1 MLNFSSIWKWSF
13 IAAFITVIS
22 ALFTNTGFSTPFPHY
37 QIEVQYKPSQKLL
50 LGKME
55 VSFAAEYYPSD
66 SLLFSLPM
74 NRFLEPDPR
83 GPRKILQTPVF
94 ALDSFKKIEDDP
106 LFPHGFSVG
115 NTKIRSVT
123 DINGSPLEYKIRNNP
138 NIVVGFS
145 TKNGLLDV
153 RLRNPLPQA
162 IIIIEFETKLPERY
176 QEGLIDTELLTVQWY
191 PQLLIFQNNTW
202 KTDLLEPSP
211 GIYEV
216 VWESP
221 QSGTL
226 ITTSGAHNYETN
238 QTIKLASPK
247 RPLKYFP
254 LLFSPNYQSILSEP
268 YSTVQSFY
276 FESNK
281 DRAQLLL
288 QWGEEF
294 LDFVQKQYQFSL
306 PWKQIFIVE
315 ILGNHEQI
323 RVVNNIVLVT
333 TPHYQRTSILDRR
346 VLGFFT
352 RGLGELWFGETV
364 WHNLDHQ
371 LWLSRGMGTFFG
383 LRFYTHK
390 YGPDA
395 GIFDFIDWI
404 NPHYREHFIEEMAR
418 NIKNELKRPIIF
430 PIQKSTKHAETR
442 ILLRLV
448 TYKAALVVS
457 MLDYLVGESIFQQ
470 GLHHFFN
477 NHLYELATEQ
487 DLKKSMELYYGEDLN
502 WFFEQWFHT
511 TKDLDYALGNI
522 SEEEL
527 PNGQYKI
534 QIVVEQ
540 LASAQMPI
548 DVQITTEDGTVFHQ
562 YTTGQTKE
570 ETIIFIT
577 ETPLDKVSLDPNEY
591 LLELER
597 VNNHSF
603 TFFRIRFAFDWK
615 KQREVMSL
623 LIPRV
628 GSNAIDGNQVGLEL
642 NNSLGGGYSLLVT
655 PGYGTKNKQFLY
667 IVEVE
672 RKKFFYN
679 NMSIKLLF
687 SQLGGV
693 ISRGFNLDYSSPRRK
708 EGLSHNWGFELEQE
722 TVFKTTPDEDD
733 EEEESEETN
742 NEDDEEDEP
751 EETGDTS
758 NFAFTHT
765 GQIGFKNLYF
775 PGWSIRLEQP
785 LIDLGADFSYTILKT
800 SFIHLFN
807 VGFRKRISWTWIY
820 NTTYGTSPLQKKH
833 QLGSPQVLR
842 GYPQRTIL
850 RDDQLLASRLDYEF
864 PLISTPWWGNV
875 TSLGIQ
881 GIIFFDIGKV
891 WGNNDHF
898 EDSKQR
904 QDAGVGIQW
913 GIDTVALFQFPLKI
927 EIAYPIGD
935 SEFDKPQFVLAG
947 ALSFF

>member
-1 MLNFSSIWKWSF
+1 MLNLSSIWKWSF
-13 IAAFITVIS
+13 IATLTGCFLVI
-22 ALFTNTGFSTPFPHY
+22 FTNTGFSTPFPHY

-50 LGKME
+50 SGKMK
-55 VSFAAEYYPSD
+55 VSFAAEYYPSG

-74 NRFLEPDPR
+74 NRFLNPDSR

-106 LFPHGFSVG
+106 LFPNGFSIG
-115 NTKIRSVT
+115 KTRIRSVT
-123 DINGSPLEYKIRNNP
+123 DVNGLSLEYKIIDNP
-138 NIVVGFS
+138 DIVVGFS
-145 TKNGLLDV
+145 TKSGLLDV
-153 RLRNPLPQA
+153 HLKSPLPQST
-162 IIIIEFETKLPERY
+162 IIIEFETKLPERY
-176 QEGLIDTELLTVQWY
+176 QEGLINTELLTVKWH
-191 PQLLIFQNNTW
+191 PQLLSFQNNVW
-202 KTDLLEPSP
+202 KKDLLEPSP
-211 GIYEV
+211 GIYDV
-216 VWESP
+216 VWKSP

-226 ITTSGAHNYETN
+226 ITTSGAHHYEAN
-238 QTIKLASPK
+238 QTIELISPK
-247 RPLKYFP
+247 RPLQYFP
-254 LLFSPNYQSILSEP
+254 LLFSPNYHSIPSAP
-268 YSTVQSFY
+268 DSSVQSFY
-276 FESNK
+276 FNTNQ
-281 DRAQLLL
+281 DRANLLL

-294 LDFVQKQYQFSL
+294 LDFFQKQYQLSL

-352 RGLGELWFGETV
+352 RGLAELWFGETV
-364 WHNLDHQ
+364 WHNMDDQ

-383 LRFYTHK
+383 LRFYAHK
-390 YGPDA
+390 YGSDA

-430 PIQKSTKHAETR
+430 PIQRSTKHSETR

-448 TYKAALVVS
+448 TYKAALVIS
-457 MLDYLVGESIFQQ
+457 MLEYLVGKDTFQQ
-470 GLHHFFN
+470 GLSNFLN
-477 NHLYELATEQ
+477 NHLYEISTEQ
-487 DLKKSMELYYGEDLN
+487 DLKKSMELYYGEDLD

-511 TKDLDYALGNI
+511 TKDLDYAIGNI

-540 LASAQMPI
+540 LASATMPV
-548 DVQITTEDGTVFHQ
+548 DVQVSTDNGTVIHK
-562 YTTGQTKE
+562 YTRGQEKE

-577 ETPLDKVSLDPNEY
+577 ESPLDKVSLDPNEY

-603 TFFRIRFAFDWK
+603 TFFRVRFAFDWK

-628 GSNAIDGNQVGLEL
+628 GSNAIDGNQVGIES
-642 NNSLGGGYSLLVT
+642 NNSLGGGYSLLIT

-672 RKKFFYN
+672 KDKFFYN
-679 NMSIKLLF
+679 NISLKVLF

-693 ISRGFNLDYSSPRRK
+693 ISRGFSLDFSSPRRK
-708 EGLSHNWGFELEQE
+708 EGLSHSWGLELEQE
-722 TVFKTTPDEDD
+722 TVFKTTSDEED
-733 EEEESEETN
+733 EKEEESEETN
-742 NEDDEEDEP
+742 DKDSEP

-758 NFAFTHT
+758 NFALAHA

-775 PGWSIRLEQP
+775 PSWSIRLEQP

-807 VGFRKRISWTWIY
+807 VGFLQRINWTWIY
-820 NTTYGTSPLQKKH
+820 HTTYGTSPLQKKH

-864 PLISTPWWGNV
+864 PLIRTPWWGNV
-875 TSLGIQ
+875 TSLGMQ

-898 EDSKQR
+898 ADSKQR
-904 QDAGVGIQW
+904 QDAGIGIQW

-927 EIAYPIGD
+927 EIAYPLDD